1 MRNNNLRRMVD
12 DRWLKELARMDY
24 AGIQGEARMNAIL
37 SLDKI
42 KKIGEE
48 AVKKEMRSK
57 DIAEDAI
64 EKLMNAANLLG
75 KNGEIFFK
83 RRMFLDNPDKEL
95 GLDESYMAYMPEY
108 DSRAYADAELFD
120 IECTVRRF
128 KGRSIIQIRTIAP
141 AKYILNTSGDD
152 RVTDFSPVHDPSFEK
167 LVSAGIVVETVFIS
181 PMDKKV
187 ARWIVAYMDME
198 PEEKGQRVMG
208 NDILSFDIR
217 DLMPDRHTRKVE
229 RKPDGS
235 LIVSDGR
242 LINQREFVWDA
253 VRIVEPAKA

>member
-1 MRNNNLRRMVD
+1 MLLSPEDKLNTRLAQLRDTLNQYAPDVGKKRLDLFFSPEIDMPGAWRTTKMVVS
-12 DRWLKELARMDY
+12 E
-24 AGIQGEARMNAIL
+24 
-37 SLDKI
+37 
-42 KKIGEE
+42 
-48 AVKKEMRSK
+48 
-57 DIAEDAI
+57 
-64 EKLMNAANLLG
+64 G

-83 RRMFLDNPDKEL
+83 RKMFLDNPDKEL

-152 RVTDFSPVHDPSFEK
+152 RVTDFSSVHDPSFEK

-253 VRIVEPAKA
+253 VRIEDPAKA